1 MKKIYALILLF
12 FLNIH
17 FVSAQ
22 TMGGYQTPDG
32 GNRIPPGF
40 IDFKNKNFYT
50 GEKLLNELDPSLKT
64 LKYGDIKGS
73 PFWSEDW
80 YYASLYDIKNNFIAK
95 VPVNMN
101 FANGKIYSLK
111 DSNIIELENDVI
123 RKVVI
128 YEDTITNKV
137 KAVFLNSLP
146 YIYINKQKVNDY
158 VQVFHSGPVVLLKLK
173 RKELAKSE
181 GGGGMSKYFYFKEMT
196 FYYIQIGAKAEVLK
210 KMTADAIFELLPGAF
225 SFKDWAVENK
235 INFKKEADIIRFID
249 YYNSEKGKE
258 KK

>member
-1 MKKIYALILLF
+1 MKKIYPLILLII
-12 FLNIH
+12 LNIQP
-17 FVSAQ
+17 VAAQ
-22 TMGGYQTPDG
+22 TTGGYQTPDG
-32 GNRIPPGF
+32 GNRIPSAF

-50 GEKLLNELDPSLKT
+50 GEKLLNDLDPSLRT

-128 YEDTITNKV
+128 YEDTITEKI

-158 VQVFHSGPVVLLKLK
+158 VQVFHSGPAVLLKLK
-173 RKELAKSE
+173 RKELALSE

-196 FYYIQIGAKAEVLK
+196 SYFIQIGIKTEVLK
-210 KMTADAIFELLPGAF
+210 KMTMDAVLELLPGAF
-225 SFKDWAVENK
+225 AFKDWAVNNK
-235 INFKKEADIIRFID
+235 INFKKESDIIRFIQ
-249 YYNSEKGKE
+249 YYNSEKV
-258 KK
+258 KKL